1 MNIGSALPAES
12 PEAAFSRPTGV
23 RWRIVLLLVAFSFMT
38 WFNRVSMSAAYD
50 DRIKEQYSTK
60 SPGEPTKPIPAI
72 SEVEMGWVYSAFLIT
87 YAIFMT
93 PGGWFIDR
101 FGARFAL
108 IVMGFGSAVFGA
120 FTGLVGFTIF
130 SPFMLWLSLMLV
142 RSLMGIFTAP
152 IYPASAR
159 TISQWMPLHQR
170 AWANGMVNSAALV
183 GIACTYVVFGKLIDW
198 FDWPTAFLIT
208 GLVTA
213 LLAGL
218 WTIEARD
225 HPSQHPTVNAAE
237 QQLILGPEN
246 GEHHFPPA
254 QNNDRPSEPWLT
266 LLKNRSLL
274 FLTLSYAAVGY
285 FQYLFFFWMHYYFED
300 VLDLGKA
307 ESRYYAGIPNL
318 AMAAGMVL
326 GGLISDRLVKAWG
339 SRLGRAAVPVAGISL
354 GGFFL
359 FLGLLPNEPAWI
371 VAWFAMAMGAVGT
384 AEGSFWA
391 TAVEVGGQRGGSAA
405 GIMNTGGNVGGLL
418 APILTPFVSK
428 QFGWPW
434 GIGLGSVVCVLGVV
448 LWFWINPR
456 ERITEEE

>member
-1 MNIGSALPAES
+1 MA
-12 PEAAFSRPTGV
+12 V
-23 RWRIVLLLVAFSFMT
+23 
-38 WFNRVSMSAAYD
+38 AYD
-50 DRIKEQYSTK
+50 ERIINQYS
-60 SPGEPTKPIPAI
+60 I
-72 SEVEMGWVYSAFLIT
+72 SDVAMGWVYSAFLIA

-101 FGARFAL
+101 LGARFAL

-120 FTGLVGFTIF
+120 LTGLVGMSVV
-130 SPFMLWLSLMLV
+130 SPLMLWLSLMLV

-159 TISQWMPLHQR
+159 LISRWIPFHQR

-183 GIACTYVVFGKLIDW
+183 GIACTYVGFGRLIDR
-198 FDWPTAFLIT
+198 FDWPNAFLIT

-213 LLAGL
+213 LLAGV
-218 WTIEARD
+218 WTIYAKD
-225 HPSQHPTVNAAE
+225 HPSQHASVNPAELRMLLGAEDEAEHLRSAAGTHASSHGWVE
-237 QQLILGPEN
+237 
-246 GEHHFPPA
+246 
-254 QNNDRPSEPWLT
+254 

-285 FQYLFFFWMHYYFED
+285 FQYLFFFWMHFYFKD
-300 VLDLGKA
+300 QLHMGKE

-339 SRLGRAAVPVAGISL
+339 SRLGRATMPVAGISL
-354 GGFFL
+354 GAFFL
-359 FLGLLPNEPAWI
+359 FIGLVPKEPGWI
-371 VAWFAMAMGAVGT
+371 VAWFSLAMAAVGT

-434 GIGLGSVVCVLGVV
+434 GIGLGSIVCILGVV

-456 ERITEEE
+456 ERITEKSDW